1 MNIPASSKPIGI
13 ITRATAAWRRA
24 VSAALSLQ
32 SFGRLYRLTIAV
44 ALAASIYWLV
54 IASDR
59 YVSEA
64 NVIIQSTDIAGG
76 AAIDLSM
83 LVSGVGGVNRPEQ
96 LLLREYLLSV
106 DMLKKLD
113 SELDLRSHYSDW
125 RRDPISRM
133 WFKDESIEWFYRHY
147 LSNVSVVFDDYA
159 GVLRI
164 IAQAYDAKTAQ
175 AITTILVREG
185 ERYMN
190 ELGHQLADVQVA
202 FLTTQVD
209 LAQQRFQQASK
220 ALIDFQNL
228 KGLVSPQATA
238 ESISGIVAKLEA
250 QRTEIQT
257 QLASLPAGL
266 DRNHPNIVML
276 KQSLDAVERQ
286 IAQERA
292 KLASTGG
299 RTLNYTVEQFHRL
312 QMEVNFT
319 QDLYKTA
326 LVALE
331 KGRMDATRTLRKV
344 SVLQTPTLPEYPLQ
358 PGRIYNTLVTL
369 LFAGMIAAMLKM
381 LESIVRDHVD

>member
-276 KQSLDAVERQ
+276 KHSLDAVERQ